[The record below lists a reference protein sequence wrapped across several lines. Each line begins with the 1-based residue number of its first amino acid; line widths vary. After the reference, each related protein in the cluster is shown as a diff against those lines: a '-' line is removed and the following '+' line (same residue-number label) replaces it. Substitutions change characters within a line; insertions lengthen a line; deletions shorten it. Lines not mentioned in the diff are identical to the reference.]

1 MVVAI
6 ITGPNGQDGTYLKQF
21 LETKGYEIKLYNGN
35 ILDTERLYKTIEYYK
50 NYNGIIEIYNLA
62 AKVDVGVSLN
72 NALDVYKV
80 NSEGVLLLLETVKAL
95 NMIEKC
101 RIFQASSSEIFDK
114 NTEEDIINEFSLCK
128 PFTIYGISK
137 YSADLILKSYRKFYG
152 FHVSS
157 GVLFNHESPLR
168 KEKFVTSKIVKGLKN
183 VLNGTQEYLEL
194 GNIEARRD
202 FGHAKDFVRAMWL
215 IVQQDKP
222 DDYIIATGKIHSIR
236 EFIELTLKHMN
247 KNINWE
253 GEDENEIGSV
263 DGKPI
268 IKISKEFYRPLDSK
282 KLIADTNKIRKNIN
296 WEPEYDFN
304 DIIKDMIKE
313 MKP

>member
-1 MVVAI
+1 
-6 ITGPNGQDGTYLKQF
+6 
-21 LETKGYEIKLYNGN
+21 
-35 ILDTERLYKTIEYYK
+35 
-50 NYNGIIEIYNLA
+50 
-62 AKVDVGVSLN
+62 
-72 NALDVYKV
+72 
-80 NSEGVLLLLETVKAL
+80 
-95 NMIEKC
+95 
-101 RIFQASSSEIFDK
+101 
-114 NTEEDIINEFSLCK
+114 LCK

-263 DGKPI
+263 DDKPI